1 VKLAVLGSGSR
12 GNAIALRSAGH
23 TLLIDAG
30 FGPRTLA
37 RRAEA
42 AGIPLTPLAG
52 IVVTHEHGDHA
63 RGAVRLSA
71 ATAAPVIAS
80 PGTLA
85 ALGPDADRAVPL
97 PPYGA
102 GLAVGPFTV
111 TAALTAH
118 DAREPI
124 AVAVADA
131 AGRKAG
137 VAYDLGRPTA
147 GVRHLLRG
155 CAVLLLEANHDEV
168 LLQTGPYPA
177 AVRQRI
183 GGAAG
188 HLSNRAAAELAAEL
202 YSPRLEMVVLLHLSE
217 RCNEEVLA
225 RRTVSRAL
233 RARGFRGRVL
243 AAAQDAPL
251 AAIALRRD
259 DQLVLSLPGPEPPP
273 PSAPPGS
280 APTPGSC
287 A

>member
-12 GNAIALRSAGH
+12 GNAIALHTAGQ

-30 FGPRTLA
+30 FGPRALV

-42 AGIPLTPLAG
+42 AGIPLAPLAG
-52 IVVTHEHGDHA
+52 IVITHEHGDHA

-71 ATAAPVIAS
+71 ATGAPLIAS

-85 ALGPDADRAVPL
+85 VLAPGAGRAIPL

-102 GLAVGPFTV
+102 GLTVGPFTV

-124 AVAVADA
+124 AVAVADPT
-131 AGRKAG
+131 GRKAG
-137 VAYDLGRPTA
+137 VAYDLGRPTT

-177 AVRQRI
+177 ALRQRI

-202 YSPRLEMVVLLHLSE
+202 CSPRLQTVVLLHLSE
-217 RCNEEVLA
+217 RCNQEGLA
-225 RRTVSRAL
+225 RRTVGRAL

-243 AAAQDAPL
+243 VATQDAPL
-251 AAIALRRD
+251 AAIVLRRE
-259 DQLVLSLPGPEPPP
+259 DQLVLSLPGSAPA

-280 APTPGSC
+280 APIPGSS